1 MLESFSAQAVQI
13 IEEAKK
19 IAGELNSPIVGSE
32 HLLLAMY
39 QTPDSICRFLLQ
51 EQKITYEDLLN
62 TLNKITII
70 HKVESK
76 DMTFTDKFQELVLRS
91 EDISDRFDSDYV
103 FDEHL
108 FYSILEDDASIASEM
123 LKMLNLDLEVLMKDV
138 EDIFN
143 FENFESDKDI
153 PPYPFLINLSSQSG
167 THPYIKRGNYIER
180 INYILE
186 KKQKNNP
193 LLIGSAG
200 VGKTAIIEGLAKLRT
215 NDIIYQLDLGGAVAG
230 TKYRGELEDKI
241 LKVMEYIKK
250 CKAILFIDEIHNI
263 VGAGSNDGSLDIA
276 NILKP
281 YLSRT
286 DISIIGATTLE
297 EYYKFFDKDK
307 ALMRRFQ
314 TIFIDEP
321 DLSQTKE
328 ILMGIKSKYE
338 DYHKFTIS
346 ETDIDT
352 IIEACSTYLPQ
363 RTFPDKAIDVLDE
376 VGARFNKSDKNLKE
390 LIKDVIFDLTNIYI
404 IPLEE
409 LRKVKLNY
417 EILKSSYLKFSLRKE
432 KSPNILK
439 AIVKSDFVIDPL
451 LDDLAKVFDFK
462 KEMYLELNLENYQD
476 STMISNL
483 IGTSKGYVGYEE
495 GGILSEH
502 IIKYPISL
510 VYFKN
515 YDKAHLSIKNLI
527 DKIMSSYTFFDN
539 KGRKINLQNT
549 IFIVNQENNNK
560 KVGFITTNYTANNEI
575 NLDTLQISSQS
586 NIYIDLLKQYE
597 IEIENIS
604 NYDNK
609 ALEKI
614 IYNLILEGKGK
625 YVIGPNYNY
634 SKQNF

>member
-19 IAGELNSPIVGSE
+19 IAGELNSSIVGSE

-51 EQKITYEDLLN
+51 EQKITYDDLLN
-62 TLNKITII
+62 TLNRITVI
-70 HKVESK
+70 HKIENK
-76 DMTFTDKFQELVLRS
+76 DLTFTDKFQELVLKA
-91 EDISDRFDSDYV
+91 EDIAEQFDSDYV

-108 FYSILEDDASIASEM
+108 FYSILEDNSSIASEM
-123 LKMLNLDLEVLMKDV
+123 LNILKLNLEGLMKDV

-143 FENFESDKDI
+143 FENSDNDKEV
-153 PPYPFLINLSSQSG
+153 PPYPFLINLSSLGQM
-167 THPYIKRGNYIER
+167 HPYIKRNNYIER

-200 VGKTAIIEGLAKLRT
+200 VGKTAIIEGLAKIRT

-241 LKVMEYIKK
+241 LKVMEYVKQS
-250 CKAILFIDEIHNI
+250 KAILFIDEIHNI

-321 DLSQTKE
+321 NESETKN

-338 DYHKFTIS
+338 EYHQFKVS
-346 ETDIDT
+346 EKNINDI
-352 IIEACSTYLPQ
+352 IKKCSVYLPN

-376 VGARFNKSDKNLKE
+376 VGSRFNKSSKNINK
-390 LIKDVIFDLTNIYI
+390 LIEEVIYDLTNVYI
-404 IPLEE
+404 IPLEK
-409 LRKVKLNY
+409 LKKVKLNY
-417 EILKSSYLKFSLRKE
+417 NILKPYYLKFSLRQE
-432 KSPNILK
+432 KNIHILK
-439 AIVKSDFVIDPL
+439 AYVKNSFIIDPL
-451 LDDLAKVFDFK
+451 LEDLFKVFNFK
-462 KEMYLELNLENYQD
+462 KEMYLEINLENYQD
-476 STMISNL
+476 STMITNL
-483 IGTSKGYVGYEE
+483 IGSSKGYVGYEE

-515 YDKAHLSIKNLI
+515 YDKAHISIKTLI
-527 DKIMSSYTFFDN
+527 DKICSSSTLTDN
-539 KGRKINLQNT
+539 KGRKISLQNT
-549 IFIVNQENNNK
+549 IFLINKEQKNNQ
-560 KVGFITTNYTANNEI
+560 VGFINQQQIVQPELY
-575 NLDTLQISSQS
+575 LDTIIPFRP
-586 NIYIDLLKQYE
+586 NNVYINLLKQYK
-597 IEIENIS
+597 INILNEQDFNPS
-604 NYDNK
+604 QF
-609 ALEKI
+609 EKI
-614 IYNLILEGKGK
+614 VYSLILEGSGTYKINQDLT
-625 YVIGPNYNY
+625 YV
-634 SKQNF
+634 KL

>member
-19 IAGELNSPIVGSE
+19 IAGELNNTIVGSE

-51 EQKITYEDLLN
+51 EQKITYDDLLN
-62 TLNKITII
+62 TLNKITVI
-70 HKVESK
+70 HKVTSSEL
-76 DMTFTDKFQELVLRS
+76 TFTDKFQELVLKA
-91 EDISDRFDSDYV
+91 EDISEKFDSEYV

-108 FYSILEDDASIASEM
+108 FYSILEDDASVASEM
-123 LKMLNLDLEVLMKDV
+123 LKILNLNLNNLIKDV

-143 FENFESDKDI
+143 FYNEKDEKDNS
-153 PPYPFLINLSSQSG
+153 PFPFLINLSNENHN
-167 THPYIKRGNYIER
+167 HPYIKRSNYIER

-200 VGKTAIIEGLAKLRT
+200 VGKTAIIEGLSELRKGDT
-215 NDIIYQLDLGGAVAG
+215 IYQLDLGGAVAG

-241 LKVMEYIKK
+241 LKVMEYIKS

-286 DISIIGATTLE
+286 DISIIGATTIE

-321 DLSQTKE
+321 NPKETKH
-328 ILMGIKSKYE
+328 ILMEIKDKYE
-338 DYHKFTIS
+338 KYHNFKVNEKNIDKIIS
-346 ETDIDT
+346 NCI
-352 IIEACSTYLPQ
+352 TYLPQ

-376 VGARFNKSDKNLKE
+376 VGSRFNQTSKSVDE
-390 LIKDVIFDLTNIYI
+390 LIREVIFDLTNIYI
-404 IPLEE
+404 IPFENL
-409 LRKVKLNY
+409 KKINLNY
-417 EILKSSYLKFSLRKE
+417 NELKPYYLRFSLRKE
-432 KSPNILK
+432 ESPNIFTS
-439 AIVKSDFVIDPL
+439 IVKANFNIGPL
-451 LDDLAKVFDFK
+451 LDDLSKVFNFK
-462 KEMYLELNLENYQD
+462 KEMYLEINLENYQD
-476 STMISNL
+476 SSMLTNL

-495 GGILSEH
+495 GGILLEH
-502 IIKYPISL
+502 IIKYPMCVI
-510 VYFKN
+510 YFKN

-527 DKIMSSYTFFDN
+527 DKITSSKMTIDN

-549 IFIVNQENNNK
+549 IFIINKQKQNHTLGFLNKDEFISNELTLETIEPKKNNYEYK
-560 KVGFITTNYTANNEI
+560 K
-575 NLDTLQISSQS
+575 
-586 NIYIDLLKQYE
+586 LLKTYK
-597 IEIENIS
+597 IEIDNIDD
-604 NYDNK
+604 YDHDY
-609 ALEKI
+609 LEKI
-614 IYNLILEGKGK
+614 IYKIILDGSGK
-625 YVIGPNYNY
+625 YHLLSEGIYQ
-634 SKQNF
+634 KQKK

>member
-19 IAGELNSPIVGSE
+19 IAGELNSSIVGSE

-51 EQKITYEDLLN
+51 EQKITYDDLLN
-62 TLNKITII
+62 TLNRITVI
-70 HKVESK
+70 HKIENK
-76 DMTFTDKFQELVLRS
+76 DLTFTDKFQELVLKA
-91 EDISDRFDSDYV
+91 EDIAEQFDSDYV

-108 FYSILEDDASIASEM
+108 FYSILEDNSSIASEM
-123 LKMLNLDLEVLMKDV
+123 LNILKLNLEGLMKDV

-143 FENFESDKDI
+143 FENSDNDKEV
-153 PPYPFLINLSSQSG
+153 PPYPFLINLSSLGQM
-167 THPYIKRGNYIER
+167 HPYIKRNNYIER

-200 VGKTAIIEGLAKLRT
+200 VGKTAIIEGLAKIRT

-241 LKVMEYIKK
+241 LKVMEYVKQS
-250 CKAILFIDEIHNI
+250 KAILFIDEIHNI

-321 DLSQTKE
+321 NESETKN

-338 DYHKFTIS
+338 EYHQFKVS
-346 ETDIDT
+346 EKNINDI
-352 IIEACSTYLPQ
+352 IKKCSVYLPN

-376 VGARFNKSDKNLKE
+376 VGSRFNKSSKNINK
-390 LIKDVIFDLTNIYI
+390 LIEEVIYDLTNVYI
-404 IPLEE
+404 IPLEK
-409 LRKVKLNY
+409 LKKVKLNY
-417 EILKSSYLKFSLRKE
+417 NILKPYYLKFSLRQE
-432 KSPNILK
+432 KNIHILK
-439 AIVKSDFVIDPL
+439 AYVKNSFIIDPL
-451 LDDLAKVFDFK
+451 LEDLFKVFNFK
-462 KEMYLELNLENYQD
+462 KEMYLEINLENYQD
-476 STMISNL
+476 STMITNL
-483 IGTSKGYVGYEE
+483 IGSSKGYVGYEE

-515 YDKAHLSIKNLI
+515 YDKAHISIKTLI
-527 DKIMSSYTFFDN
+527 DKICSSSTLTDN
-539 KGRKINLQNT
+539 KGRKISLQNT
-549 IFIVNQENNNK
+549 IFLINKEQKNNQ
-560 KVGFITTNYTANNEI
+560 VGFINQQQIVQPELY
-575 NLDTLQISSQS
+575 LDTIIPFRP
-586 NIYIDLLKQYE
+586 NNVYINLLKQYK
-597 IEIENIS
+597 INILNEQDFNPS
-604 NYDNK
+604 QF
-609 ALEKI
+609 EKI
-614 IYNLILEGKGK
+614 VYSLILEGSGTYKINQDLTYIK
-625 YVIGPNYNY
+625 L
-634 SKQNF
+634 